1 MAFKGQDLIDG
12 VYDNGVSY
20 DSVLLYSR
28 YLLVRFLSYL
38 MFFIILS
45 DPQNYNNLINH
56 NYLKPRILT
65 SQKILLKISSLIL
78 LT

>member
-20 DSVLLYSR
+20 DGVLLYSG

-38 MFFIILS
+38 MFIIILS
-45 DPQNYNNLINH
+45 DPQNNINLIMINK
-56 NYLKPRILT
+56 NSFDILYVF
-65 SQKILLKISSLIL
+65 
-78 LT
+78 LTELFNMIRF